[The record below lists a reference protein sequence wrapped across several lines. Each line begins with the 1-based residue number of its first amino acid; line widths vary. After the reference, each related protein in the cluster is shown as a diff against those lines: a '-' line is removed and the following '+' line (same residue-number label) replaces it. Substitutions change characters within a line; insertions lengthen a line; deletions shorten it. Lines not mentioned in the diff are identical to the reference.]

1 MTPQTH
7 LHNSG
12 IPDNEVAWFP
22 RIFLEDSAPDASDH
36 GPDATDCEGARE
48 GRGRSSLVPFAVN
61 HRTGVDRDTPASGV
75 LTLLCKRRSITTL
88 LGAVFGN
95 YFFKQDTCSMA
106 TKGGER

>member
-36 GPDATDCEGARE
+36 GPDANDCKGARE
-48 GRGRSSLVPFAVN
+48 GGEVIPGPICSQSQDRG
-61 HRTGVDRDTPASGV
+61 
-75 LTLLCKRRSITTL
+75 
-88 LGAVFGN
+88 
-95 YFFKQDTCSMA
+95 
-106 TKGGER
+106 